1 MRRERRDERQ
11 TGRKL
16 SFLIHIS
23 LPAVP
28 SGSESEYFIK
38 GNYVGYSSST
48 VPGIAQIPLPH
59 SAALHEPADHYLSLI
74 SMLSGSEV

>member
-1 MRRERRDERQ
+1 M
-11 TGRKL
+11 KAV
-16 SFLIHIS
+16 FS
-23 LPAVP
+23 LPAVL

-59 SAALHEPADHYLSLI
+59 SAALHEPADHSLSLI